1 MELCKHAILCT
12 EVDASLWRCQKNVQ
26 PASVYTIYIYTNVWH
41 FVINVYSNFTL
52 TQALSNWLNIHY
64 SSVVSLD
71 VNLLHVFTILS
82 LQVFH

>member
-1 MELCKHAILCT
+1 MQFCVQKWTRRYGDVKKMC
-12 EVDASLWRCQKNVQ
+12 SLLLYIR
-26 PASVYTIYIYTNVWH
+26 YIYIYTNVWH